1 MGSSNDQKAPSGGQL
16 TPFLCFCSF
25 VSIIGSS
32 FLYGYNVGDLNSPA
46 QIINETFYMPVYLG
60 RAGNSSD
67 KAGVGDATVA
77 LWQLTI
83 ALFVAGGAIG
93 SFGSSWLCERLGR
106 RNANMVNQVPAILC
120 GILSFLA
127 KQTGFPEL
135 LMAGRFLVGLTAGAG
150 CCYVPVY
157 LTEIAP
163 TRLRGALATL
173 HQLAITVGILVAQI
187 MSLPTLLGNAEN
199 WQFLVG
205 FVLLPAVISLVLLPF
220 CVESP
225 RFLMNRGDETG
236 ARYAL
241 QRLRGCNDVSEE
253 LLEIKK
259 EKLKDEQ
266 ADSGTYTFGMLL
278 ANKANHLPLIATIA
292 MQILQQWSGINAVFF
307 YSSLIFE
314 DAGVAPSQVPYAVVG
329 TGFINVLMT
338 VLAIFVIEKAG
349 RRLLIL
355 APCFAITII
364 YLILTIC
371 LTIKDQ
377 YLGHIHEIRAANH
390 VPVSYSVDDL
400 KDFMNC
406 TVSTDVTCESIS
418 HNEFVCYTM
427 AMVTIVCIIVYIIL
441 FAIGLGPI
449 PMYITSEMFRQKPRT
464 AASAIAQG
472 INWACNLILAQTFM
486 YLQGSLGSFT
496 FLPFMLVVAA
506 VGLFVFVRVPETKGR
521 SFDQI
526 ARILESRIPAY
537 RISERDFN
545 DNVGGADDGGEE
557 MTAFKA

>member
-120 GILSFLA
+120 GILSLLA

-241 QRLRGCNDVSEE
+241 QRLRGCNDVRGV
-253 LLEIKK
+253 IRDK
-259 EKLKDEQ
+259 EGK
-266 ADSGTYTFGMLL
+266 
-278 ANKANHLPLIATIA
+278 
-292 MQILQQWSGINAVFF
+292 V
-307 YSSLIFE
+307 
-314 DAGVAPSQVPYAVVG
+314 
-329 TGFINVLMT
+329 
-338 VLAIFVIEKAG
+338 
-349 RRLLIL
+349 
-355 APCFAITII
+355 
-364 YLILTIC
+364 
-371 LTIKDQ
+371 
-377 YLGHIHEIRAANH
+377 
-390 VPVSYSVDDL
+390 
-400 KDFMNC
+400 
-406 TVSTDVTCESIS
+406 
-418 HNEFVCYTM
+418 
-427 AMVTIVCIIVYIIL
+427 
-441 FAIGLGPI
+441 
-449 PMYITSEMFRQKPRT
+449 
-464 AASAIAQG
+464 
-472 INWACNLILAQTFM
+472 
-486 YLQGSLGSFT
+486 
-496 FLPFMLVVAA
+496 
-506 VGLFVFVRVPETKGR
+506 
-521 SFDQI
+521 
-526 ARILESRIPAY
+526 
-537 RISERDFN
+537 ER
-545 DNVGGADDGGEE
+545 
-557 MTAFKA
+557 